1 MSTRGPWR
9 RQRRRH
15 FDRHGCIMKDV
26 SEVAERLWQWLNAG
40 NLEKSIEGYVFA
52 AQEQALPQLGF
63 LRP

>member
-15 FDRHGCIMKDV
+15 FDRNGCIMKDV
-26 SEVAERLWQWLNAG
+26 SEVAERLWQWLKAG
-40 NLEKSIEGYVFA
+40 NLEKSIEGFFFSV
-52 AQEQALPQLGF
+52 QEQALPQLGF

>member
-15 FDRHGCIMKDV
+15 FDRNGCIMKDV

-40 NLEKSIEGYVFA
+40 NLEKSIEGYVF
-52 AQEQALPQLGF
+52 
-63 LRP
+63 